1 MDEAVLYHQAFTVF
15 ESLWSEVVRNG
26 GGSSRDVSSTKG
38 IPVRRVALNCKLTHA
53 GVNFA
58 DMIKE
63 LYSGDIAESRVIAA
77 WDKAAEVMLENTPNY
92 SLAVVREL
100 KAGLPK
106 FALTSQVHPY
116 IPSVQ
121 FLKGVSF
128 KNGYRLTSTMDSCLL
143 ETPSGV
149 VIGIDR
155 SALIRSTGGK
165 RTRRKYSDLRE
176 PLNLWRGR
184 PTHRARFL
192 HTRASYLTL
201 ISNAPKYGEVIDAL
215 FAIAIE
221 AGKEVEKALHHN
233 IDFTRNDEVGDAANK
248 YKGPVL
254 EAYSLVST
262 AATNPLPALRMIFSR
277 HFTQKQ
283 FENYF
288 GNTRQKFN
296 AQYTESA
303 RQKDLRAIDRIATSK
318 VFEETGRK
326 KDQMNSLLT
335 TLFGI

>member
-1 MDEAVLYHQAFTVF
+1 MNETALYHQAFTVF
-15 ESLWSEVVRNG
+15 DSLWSEVVRNG
-26 GGSSRDVSSTKG
+26 GGGSREISGTKG
-38 IPVRRVALNCKLTHA
+38 IPVRRVALNCNIKYA

-58 DMIKE
+58 DMVKE
-63 LYSGDIAESRVIAA
+63 LYSGELDEARVISA
-77 WDKAAEVMLENTPNY
+77 WDKAAGVMLENTPNY
-92 SLAVVREL
+92 GLAVVREL
-100 KAGLPK
+100 KAGLPV

-128 KNGYRLTSTMDSCLL
+128 KNGYKLTSTMDSCLL
-143 ETPSGV
+143 ETPSGA

-155 SALIRSTGGK
+155 CALIRSTGGK

-184 PTHRARFL
+184 PTHSPHFL
-192 HTRASYLTL
+192 RTRASYITMT
-201 ISNAPKYGEVIDAL
+201 SNASKYGEVIDAL

-233 IDFTRNDEVGDAANK
+233 IDFFRKDDGEAANK
-248 YKGPVL
+248 YTGPVL
-254 EAYSLVST
+254 EAYSLVAT
-262 AATNPLPALRMIFSR
+262 AVTNPLPALRMIFSR
-277 HFTQKQ
+277 HLTQKQ

-288 GNTRQKFN
+288 GNTRQKFST
-296 AQYTESA
+296 QYTESA
-303 RQKDLRAIDRIATSK
+303 RQRDLRAIDRLSTAK

-326 KDQMNSLLT
+326 KDQVNNLLS